1 MCYMVSSVEGEG
13 KIEGYHGVYGGKLQS
28 VYRGWVAR
36 PWCSL
41 ALHRRVGEERR
52 LGGIWGYAAVC
63 AITGQGG
70 IIRGSYYGSQCMG
83 VSAAFNEPSSW
94 ERRLTHE
101 HLTKK
106 GMQALFMQEALAR
119 PFLGHN
125 QDGKWQKIEK
135 QD

>member
-1 MCYMVSSVEGEG
+1 MTSCSAGAALVCYMVSSVGGEG

-101 HLTKK
+101 HLKKRHPGPVHAK
-106 GMQALFMQEALAR
+106 GMDRAF
-119 PFLGHN
+119 FGT
-125 QDGKWQKIEK
+125 
-135 QD
+135 

>member
-41 ALHRRVGEERR
+41 TLHRRVGEERR

-101 HLTKK
+101 HWEKRHL
-106 GMQALFMQEALAR
+106 GPVHAR
-119 PFLGHN
+119 GLGKAFF
-125 QDGKWQKIEK
+125 GT
-135 QD
+135 

>member
-1 MCYMVSSVEGEG
+1 M
-13 KIEGYHGVYGGKLQS
+13 
-28 VYRGWVAR
+28 AR

-101 HLTKK
+101 HLKKKKAFRPCSWKRHWQGLFWDIIKTENGEKLRSRTSSVHTKDVGVRDAVPSRK
-106 GMQALFMQEALAR
+106 QPAR
-119 PFLGHN
+119 RR
-125 QDGKWQKIEK
+125 
-135 QD
+135 

>member
-1 MCYMVSSVEGEG
+1 M
-13 KIEGYHGVYGGKLQS
+13 QS

-83 VSAAFNEPSSW
+83 VSAAFNKPSSW
-94 ERRLTHE
+94 ERRLRHE
-101 HLTKK
+101 HWGKKAPRPCPGQRHGQGLFWDMIRTESGEKLSRTMSVHMKNVGVRDALPSTK
-106 GMQALFMQEALAR
+106 QPAR
-119 PFLGHN
+119 RR
-125 QDGKWQKIEK
+125 
-135 QD
+135 